1 MVLREFEGDW
11 EREPRPVREI
21 GEPGQGKEEKVMQ
34 EIETEQV
41 RRKPCFGSR
50 HMDFEDCTED
60 CKDAKECLAIRWP
73 VT

>member
-1 MVLREFEGDW
+1 
-11 EREPRPVREI
+11 
-21 GEPGQGKEEKVMQ
+21 VMQ